1 MILGNRADVTDVN
14 AFANCLAADNTNIY
28 YNTTQSSFK
37 KVDQKTGTITMA
49 LTAST
54 LTSYGTALITSS
66 SAVMVFNN
74 SNTYF
79 IELRSGYISN
89 ITTGS
94 AGVARTTESSQ
105 QIAANPSTG
114 YAIATRSSINTVT
127 LINGNN
133 FTVSS
138 LAVSINSSLAS
149 CVCVKESNFLIGT
162 NDGRVYEIDT
172 VGSVVKSTI
181 LPVTNRIGGA
191 LSSSFFIASI
201 TYYNNYVLVSDTAG
215 TLLLYDWSGTPT
227 IVDKLVYNGW
237 NGSHTQILSN
247 SVSGTCYYTSGNT
260 SSTVNTGINEINF
273 EKGKLFVASVW
284 GGTYQQLAPSALVLS
299 PSSNILGM
307 STGAN
312 SSYPSLKIYDVTA
325 MDKVNIQTR
334 LQDPPGLDVAG
345 RVIRIRDSGIGRT
358 FVDTDV
364 SISAG
369 LNQVASTNACN
380 YIELA
385 LITSPDKWDVREF
398 RS

>member
-79 IELRSGYISN
+79 IELSSGYISN

-105 QIAANPSTG
+105 QIAANPSTR

-284 GGTYQQLAPSALVLS
+284 GGTYQQLVPSALVLS